1 MATEIFIP
9 KMGANIEEVEIGR
22 VNVSSG
28 DVVEKGDIIMEIV
41 TNKATF
47 DVEAEASGKILSLTC
62 KEGDSLKVLDVVGY
76 IGEDGEEFVKQE
88 VVEVR
93 ATPAAKKI
101 AKEHGVSIDKEFYGV
116 SSVVKE
122 GDILKLIGDG
132 TQGDK
137 KIVDVSLRK
146 RAEIKNLSYSKD
158 LIVSSVTVEVS
169 AFGLDKRLKELEKN
183 LGLRLTSGNLVSF
196 EVAKALKKFP
206 ELNAYYDSSEE
217 KIVLFGS
224 VDLGIAINLDGDNL
238 IVPVIKG
245 VDSMELGDFVRAN
258 NDLIMNAG
266 RGKLSAEEMGD
277 STFTITDLSSSGVY
291 DFSPVINKN
300 QSAILGISSTHD
312 SVSLD
317 GGKIVYDPKIHLT
330 LAFDHRVID
339 GKKAAMF
346 LNEVKKNLVG

>member
-1 MATEIFIP
+1 
-9 KMGANIEEVEIGR
+9 
-22 VNVSSG
+22 
-28 DVVEKGDIIMEIV
+28 
-41 TNKATF
+41 
-47 DVEAEASGKILSLTC
+47 
-62 KEGDSLKVLDVVGY
+62 
-76 IGEDGEEFVKQE
+76 
-88 VVEVR
+88 
-93 ATPAAKKI
+93 
-101 AKEHGVSIDKEFYGV
+101 
-116 SSVVKE
+116 
-122 GDILKLIGDG
+122 
-132 TQGDK
+132 
-137 KIVDVSLRK
+137 
-146 RAEIKNLSYSKD
+146 
-158 LIVSSVTVEVS
+158 
-169 AFGLDKRLKELEKN
+169 
-183 LGLRLTSGNLVSF
+183 LTSGNLVSF

-217 KIVLFGS
+217 KIVSFGS

-258 NDLIMNAG
+258 NDLIMNAV